1 MHVAGS
7 KADVRSFDR
16 HGIVCTQPAGDKERE
31 NFGRQ
36 WKQRVELMRD
46 VIIAFRNSPSILFWE
61 AGNNSINKEH
71 MAEMRAIKEKLDPS
85 GGRFMG
91 CRTLNTEDVIEE
103 SEFVGTMLNRHAARF
118 TAEHGPIM
126 ETEYLREEAPRRIWD
141 DFSPPDF
148 DYKTKWGGKGG
159 RKQVGIDFYDMTSE
173 DLALASAKGYGE
185 FFNDRIGG
193 ASKKDYYS
201 GCAALCWTDSAQHGR
216 QAYSENARMSGRV
229 DAVRNKKQS
238 FDVFRVMQS
247 PKSAVKIFGHRNY
260 PKADGE
266 NYKYNVKKFNGTYW
280 EETGETDFRD
290 AHNKTVYVIGSYDIA
305 KIVLKVNGREVGGVR

>member
-1 MHVAGS
+1 MMFLFGLGVTHKGATNEWAAIGIAPEWLKDVDAMLIKESNANHIRFMHVAGS

-103 SEFVGTMLNRHAARF
+103 SEFVGTMLQKLSRLMNKRH
-118 TAEHGPIM
+118 
-126 ETEYLREEAPRRIWD
+126 
-141 DFSPPDF
+141 
-148 DYKTKWGGKGG
+148 
-159 RKQVGIDFYDMTSE
+159 
-173 DLALASAKGYGE
+173 
-185 FFNDRIGG
+185 
-193 ASKKDYYS
+193 
-201 GCAALCWTDSAQHGR
+201 
-216 QAYSENARMSGRV
+216 
-229 DAVRNKKQS
+229 
-238 FDVFRVMQS
+238 
-247 PKSAVKIFGHRNY
+247 
-260 PKADGE
+260 
-266 NYKYNVKKFNGTYW
+266 
-280 EETGETDFRD
+280 
-290 AHNKTVYVIGSYDIA
+290 
-305 KIVLKVNGREVGGVR
+305 